1 MNQEIQELENV
12 YNLITEFVVTYSL
25 QIIGAL
31 IVLIIGMFIANKISK
46 AVLKLFKRKELDIT
60 LATFIANLIR
70 IIIIVMVAII
80 SLGKLGIS
88 VTPFIAA
95 VGAISLGAGLAIQG
109 LLSNYAA
116 GMTIIVTR
124 PFVVGNTIKIN
135 GIAGVVKEIK
145 LAATLLTNEDGELIT
160 VPNRHIVGEV
170 LHNSNEYSLVEGM
183 VGISYA
189 NQPEKANCVIADTL
203 AKFDAINTKTEPHI
217 GIDSFGDSSINIS
230 YRYWVP
236 TKQYFK
242 LKYDINLAIFNA
254 LKQSDIS
261 IPYPQRE
268 VTLLNQEDKQVHRDS

>member
-1 MNQEIQELENV
+1 VDQELQQLENI
-12 YNLITEFVVTYSL
+12 YNIITEFVVTYSF
-25 QIIGAL
+25 QILGAL
-31 IVLIIGMFIANKISK
+31 IVLIIGMFVANKISK
-46 AVLKLFKRKELDIT
+46 GILELFKRKELDIT

-80 SLGKLGIS
+80 ALGKLGIS
-88 VTPFIAA
+88 MTPFIAT
-95 VGAISLGAGLAIQG
+95 VGAISLGAGLALQG

-135 GIAGVVKEIK
+135 GINGVVEEIK

-170 LHNSNEYSLVEGM
+170 LHNSNEYSLVEGI
-183 VGISYA
+183 VGINYD
-189 NQPEKANCVIADTL
+189 NEPEKANQVIGDVL
-203 AKFDAINTKTEPHI
+203 AKFDAISSETVPQI
-217 GIDSFGDSSINIS
+217 GIDNFGDSSINIS
-230 YRYWVP
+230 YRYWIP
-236 TKQYFK
+236 TKEYFK

-254 LKQSDIS
+254 LKQNDIN

-268 VTLLNQEDKQVHRDS
+268 VTLLNQDK